1 MRSTSIGQQYFCLVL
16 ATMPTSSTVSSG
28 INIVH
33 GPLGADTGFPKK
45 IARFSKIKIISN
57 LLCNDNEGKII
68 ENINYFSNRSSFI
81 GNPVVMKD
89 RMNNEG

>member
-45 IARFSKIKIISN
+45 IARFSKIIIIPK

-68 ENINYFSNRSSFI
+68 ENIN
-81 GNPVVMKD
+81 
-89 RMNNEG
+89 